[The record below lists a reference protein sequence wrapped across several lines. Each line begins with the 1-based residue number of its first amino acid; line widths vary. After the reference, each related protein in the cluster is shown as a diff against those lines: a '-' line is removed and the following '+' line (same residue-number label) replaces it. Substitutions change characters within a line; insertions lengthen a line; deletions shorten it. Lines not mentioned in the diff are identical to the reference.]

1 MNIWESIFLRDTN
14 VIYNANSETGYRLAA
29 GHFKT
34 PITPKITIFK
44 LLSTD
49 IRE

>member
-1 MNIWESIFLRDTN
+1 VT
-14 VIYNANSETGYRLAA
+14 

-34 PITPKITIFK
+34 PITPKIKIFK

-49 IRE
+49 NREQFQNRLKGKTMEKKVETIEQEW